1 MKKRKSYI
9 IASIITICIVLLS
22 IVFMR
27 DSFKSNSHEKA
38 DINES
43 IEKDDLSTK
52 SYVLDKAGVY
62 SDNTEYE
69 TVNITADGVIVENMS
84 AKKIII
90 DASVGEG
97 DVTLRNVKTDE
108 LLVYGGGENSIHIED
123 SSVGSLL
130 SAKEESKVRIVINS
144 NTSVKDITLKN
155 PSVLENEGSI
165 KTLSVLANSVV
176 KINGTVD
183 SVNVSENALDSL
195 VNIKGKV
202 NTLNSNKALSQL
214 EGIENIENVK
224 INESNQGSEN
234 KNNNS
239 YTVNT
244 TGNSQKPIESDKN
257 TEQGNSIKPDS
268 TVSQDNNVETEN
280 PVLPENP
287 VEPEKPVL
295 PENPVEP
302 EKPVEPENPIEPEK
316 PEEPQDEIFIERVQ
330 TEPGKVIVTLSQA
343 TSSPVLQ
350 KGISILCNSGG
361 ADMTILGVTTKDNKV
376 YEITTAYYKD
386 NLYEIYM
393 DIPEGI
399 TISKVFEVRT
409 DAPILSNINVERINE
424 GNADFF
430 FVSDSQGT
438 IYYLLQE
445 RANTVS
451 IMRSSV
457 PSAENIKADGIKKN
471 LKFQSNNIR
480 INNLKSDTEYEIYYL
495 LVDEDNKESLVQ
507 GPVIISASPVKEP
520 DLNEI
525 NIIDAK
531 ATNRYFDIT
540 LDKAPTEELTLDNLS
555 ISCPASSQLHLGKIE
570 KLSDTKYRAYMKD
583 GYFFMDKNHYTIVI
597 TYSDNTISKYKF
609 YVDLSWPEFSLPTI
623 KRDSVTSA
631 KFNFKVNEDGD
642 MWYIILDT
650 SDIYNTKV
658 TVDEVISN
666 GKKVSF
672 TAGNNEIILE
682 GITENSK
689 SLWFVS
695 EDKLGNRPSFV
706 DAIKI
711 PDAPLEP
718 ETPDVPE
725 NPNKVAIESIEAS
738 LGETWMGKECTVIDI
753 VFNEEFN
760 QFIVGTS
767 DIMIRKKGSSSY
779 FNGYRDL
786 STALTGRHLEI
797 SISKNGGTVLEA
809 GEYDIEITL
818 DDGSKLNSTFT
829 IN

>member
-9 IASIITICIVLLS
+9 IASIITICIALISV
-22 IVFMR
+22 VFIR
-27 DSFKSNSHEKA
+27 NSLKNDSNEKK
-38 DINES
+38 DFNETVV
-43 IEKDDLSTK
+43 KDDLSTK
-52 SYVLDKAGVY
+52 NYVIDKAGVY
-62 SDNTEYE
+62 TDNIEYE
-69 TVNITADGVIVENMS
+69 TINITADGVILENMS
-84 AKKIII
+84 AKKIVIE
-90 DASVGEG
+90 ASVGEG
-97 DVTLRNVKTDE
+97 DVTLRNINVEE
-108 LLVYGGGENSIHIED
+108 LLVYGGGENSIHIEN

-144 NTSVKDITLKN
+144 NTSVNEITLKN
-155 PSVLENEGSI
+155 PSVLETEGEI
-165 KTLSVLANSVV
+165 KTLSVLSDSVV

-183 SVNVSENALDSL
+183 TMNVKENALASL
-195 VNIKGKV
+195 IHIKGKV
-202 NTLNSNKALSQL
+202 KVLNSNKALSQL
-214 EGIENIENVK
+214 EGVENIANIKLNDSNENL
-224 INESNQGSEN
+224 EN
-234 KNNNS
+234 KNNDSN
-239 YTVNT
+239 TVNT
-244 TGNSQKPIESDKN
+244 TVNSETTVESEKP
-257 TEQGNSIKPDS
+257 
-268 TVSQDNNVETEN
+268 VEPET
-280 PVLPENP
+280 PVRPENP
-287 VEPEKPVL
+287 VK
-295 PENPVEP
+295 P
-302 EKPVEPENPIEPEK
+302 EKPVEPEIPVEPDNQLK
-316 PEEPQDEIFIERVQ
+316 EISIERVQ
-330 TEPGKVIVTLSQA
+330 SEPGKVIVTLSQA
-343 TSSPVLQ
+343 TSEPVLQ
-350 KGISILCNSGG
+350 KGISIVCNSGG
-361 ADMTILGVTTKDNKV
+361 SDMTILGVSTKDNKV

-386 NLYEIYM
+386 NLYEVYM
-393 DIPEGI
+393 DIPDGT

-409 DAPILSNINVERINE
+409 DAPTLSNVSVERINE

-445 RANTVS
+445 RTNTVS
-451 IMRSSV
+451 VMRSSV

-471 LKFQSNNIR
+471 LNFQSNNIR
-480 INNLKSDTEYEIYYL
+480 INNLKLDTEYEIYYL

-507 GPVIISASPVKEP
+507 GPVIISPSPVKEP
-520 DLNEI
+520 DLSEI

-531 ATNRYFDIT
+531 VTNRYFDIT

-570 KLSDTKYRAYMKD
+570 KLSDTKYRVYMKD

-623 KRDSVTSA
+623 KRESITSA

-672 TAGNNEIILE
+672 TAGNNEITLE
-682 GITENSK
+682 GITEKSK

-718 ETPDVPE
+718 EIPETPE
-725 NPNKVAIESIEAS
+725 NPNKVTIESIEAS

-760 QFIVGTS
+760 QFSVGTA

-779 FNGYRDL
+779 LNGYKDL

-797 SISKNGGTVLEA
+797 SISKNGGTILEA

-829 IN
+829 IK

>member
-1 MKKRKSYI
+1 MKKRRAYI
-9 IASIITICIVLLS
+9 IGSIITSCIILISV
-22 IVFMR
+22 IFIKN
-27 DSFKSNSHEKA
+27 SFKNSDYEKA
-38 DINES
+38 YLNETVVEGNS
-43 IEKDDLSTK
+43 SAN
-52 SYVLDKAGVY
+52 SYVIDKAGVY

-69 TVNITADGVIVENMS
+69 TINITVDGVIVENMS
-84 AKKIII
+84 AKKIIVK
-90 DASVGEG
+90 DSVGEG
-97 DVTLRNVKTDE
+97 DVTLRNIKTDE

-123 SSVGSLL
+123 SSIGSLL

-155 PSVLENEGSI
+155 PSILENEGSI
-165 KTLSVLANSVV
+165 KTLSVLSNSVV
-176 KINGTVD
+176 KINGTID
-183 SVNVSENALDSL
+183 IVNISENALNSL
-195 VNIKGKV
+195 VHIEGKV

-214 EGIENIENVK
+214 KGIENIENVK
-224 INESNQGSEN
+224 INESSSNSEN

-257 TEQGNSIKPDS
+257 TEQGNSIKPDI
-268 TVSQDNNVETEN
+268 NVE
-280 PVLPENP
+280 PENP
-287 VEPEKPVL
+287 VV
-295 PENPVEP
+295 P
-302 EKPVEPENPIEPEK
+302 EKPVEPGSPVEPDNPVEPEN
-316 PEEPQDEIFIERVQ
+316 PQDEIFIERVQ
-330 TEPGKVIVTLSQA
+330 TEPGKVVVTLSQA

-393 DIPEGI
+393 DMPEGT

-409 DAPILSNINVERINE
+409 DAPTLSNINVERINE

-445 RANTVS
+445 RTNTVS

-457 PSAENIKADGIKKN
+457 PSAENIKTDGIKKN
-471 LKFQSNNIR
+471 LNFQSNTIR

-507 GPVIISASPVKEP
+507 GPVIISANPVKEP

-540 LDKAPTEELTLDNLS
+540 LDKAPIEELTLDNLS

-570 KLSDTKYRAYMKD
+570 KLSDTKYRVYMKD

-609 YVDLSWPEFSLPTI
+609 YVDLSWPEFSLPKINRESIT
-623 KRDSVTSA
+623 TA

-682 GITENSK
+682 GITEKSK

-706 DAIKI
+706 DVIKI

-718 ETPDVPE
+718 EIPEVPE
-725 NPNKVAIESIEAS
+725 NPNKVTIKSIEAS

-760 QFIVGTS
+760 QFSVGTA

-779 FNGYRDL
+779 LNGYRDL

>member
-1 MKKRKSYI
+1 MKKKKEYI
-9 IASIITICIVLLS
+9 IGSIITICIVLIS
-22 IVFMR
+22 IVFVR
-27 DSFKSNSHEKA
+27 NSLKNDSHEKT
-38 DINES
+38 DFNEALV
-43 IEKDDLSTK
+43 KDDLYTK
-52 SYVLDKAGVY
+52 NCVLDKAGVY
-62 SDNTEYE
+62 SDNMEYE
-69 TVNITADGVIVENMS
+69 TINITADGVIAENMS
-84 AKKIII
+84 AKKIVIES
-90 DASVGEG
+90 SVGEG
-97 DVTLRNVKTDE
+97 DVTLRNINVEE
-108 LLVYGGGENSIHIED
+108 LLVYGGGENSIHIEN
-123 SSVGSLL
+123 SSIGSLL
-130 SAKEESKVRIVINS
+130 SAKEESKVRIVIDS
-144 NTSVKDITLKN
+144 NTSVEDITLKN
-155 PSVLENEGSI
+155 PSVLETEGSI
-165 KTLSVLANSVV
+165 KTLSVLSDSVV

-183 SVNVSENALDSL
+183 IINVSENALASL
-195 VNIKGKV
+195 MHIEGKV

-214 EGIENIENVK
+214 EGIENIENIK
-224 INESNQGSEN
+224 LNESSEKPES
-234 KNNNS
+234 KNNDS

-244 TGNSQKPIESDKN
+244 SGNSEKPLESDKN
-257 TEQGNSIKPDS
+257 IEQGNSVKPDS
-268 TVSQDNNVETEN
+268 TVEPEN
-280 PVLPENP
+280 PVVPENP
-287 VEPEKPVL
+287 VEPEKPVV

-302 EKPVEPENPIEPEK
+302 ENPQK
-316 PEEPQDEIFIERVQ
+316 EIFIERVQ
-330 TEPGKVIVTLSQA
+330 SEPGKVIVTLNQA

-350 KGISILCNSGG
+350 KDISILCNSGG

-386 NLYEIYM
+386 NLYEVYM
-393 DIPEGI
+393 DIPEGK

-409 DAPILSNINVERINE
+409 DAPTLSKVYVERINE

-430 FVSDSQGT
+430 FVSDAQGS

-445 RANTVS
+445 RQSDASV
-451 IMRSSV
+451 MRSSV
-457 PSAENIKADGIKKN
+457 PSAEKIKTDGIKRN
-471 LKFQSNNIR
+471 LNFQSNTIR
-480 INNLKSDTEYEIYYL
+480 INNLKTDTEYEIYYL

-507 GPVIISASPVKEP
+507 GPIVISASPVKEP
-520 DLNEI
+520 ELSDI

-540 LDKAPTEELTLDNLS
+540 LDKAPGEELTLENLS

-570 KLSDTKYRAYMKD
+570 KLSDTQYRAYMKE

-609 YVDLSWPEFSLPTI
+609 YVDLSWPEFSLPTV
-623 KRDSVTSA
+623 KRESITSA
-631 KFNFKVNEDGD
+631 KFNFKVNEDGH

-658 TVDEVISN
+658 TVDEVISK

-682 GITENSK
+682 GITEKSK

-718 ETPDVPE
+718 EKPEKPE
-725 NPNKVAIESIEAS
+725 NPSKVTIESIEAS
-738 LGETWMGKECTVIDI
+738 LGETWMGKDCTVIDI

-760 QFIVGTS
+760 QLFVRTD

-779 FNGYRDL
+779 FNGGRDL

-797 SISKNGGTVLEA
+797 SIAKNGGTILEA

-818 DDGSKLNSTFT
+818 DDGSKLTSTFT
-829 IN
+829 VN

>member
-1 MKKRKSYI
+1 MKKRRAYI
-9 IASIITICIVLLS
+9 IGGITTICIILISV
-22 IVFMR
+22 IFIKN
-27 DSFKSNSHEKA
+27 SFKNDGYEKT
-38 DINES
+38 DFNES
-43 IEKDDLSTK
+43 VVNDDLSTK

-62 SDNTEYE
+62 SDDTEYE

-90 DASVGEG
+90 KDSVGEG
-97 DVTLRNVKTDE
+97 DVTLRNIKTDE

-123 SSVGSLL
+123 SSIGSLL

-155 PSVLENEGSI
+155 PSILENEGSI
-165 KTLSVLANSVV
+165 KTLSVLSNSVV
-176 KINGTVD
+176 KINGTID
-183 SVNVSENALDSL
+183 IVNISENALNSL
-195 VNIKGKV
+195 VHIEGKV

-214 EGIENIENVK
+214 KGIENIENVK
-224 INESNQGSEN
+224 INESSSNSEN

-257 TEQGNSIKPDS
+257 TEQGNSIKPDI
-268 TVSQDNNVETEN
+268 NVE
-280 PVLPENP
+280 PENP
-287 VEPEKPVL
+287 VVPEKPVE
-295 PENPVEP
+295 PGNPVEP
-302 EKPVEPENPIEPEK
+302 EKPVEPDNPVEPEN
-316 PEEPQDEIFIERVQ
+316 PQDEIFIERVQ
-330 TEPGKVIVTLSQA
+330 TEPGKVVVTLSQA

-393 DIPEGI
+393 DIPEGT

-409 DAPILSNINVERINE
+409 DAPTLSNINVERINE

-445 RANTVS
+445 KTNTAS

-457 PSAENIKADGIKKN
+457 PSAENIKTDGIKKN
-471 LKFQSNNIR
+471 LNFQSNTIR

-495 LVDEDNKESLVQ
+495 LVDEDKKESLVQ
-507 GPVIISASPVKEP
+507 GPVIISANPVKEP
-520 DLNEI
+520 DLSDI

-540 LDKAPTEELTLDNLS
+540 LDKALTEELTLENLS
-555 ISCPASSQLHLGKIE
+555 ISCPASSQLHLGKID

-609 YVDLSWPEFSLPTI
+609 YVDLSWPEFSLPKI
-623 KRDSVTSA
+623 NRESITSA

-682 GITENSK
+682 GITEKSK

-711 PDAPLEP
+711 PDAPLDP
-718 ETPDVPE
+718 ETPEIPE
-725 NPNKVAIESIEAS
+725 NPNKVTIESIEAS

-760 QFIVGTS
+760 QFSVGTA

-779 FNGYRDL
+779 LNGYRDL

>member
-1 MKKRKSYI
+1 MKKRRAYI
-9 IASIITICIVLLS
+9 IGGITTICIILISV
-22 IVFMR
+22 IFIKN
-27 DSFKSNSHEKA
+27 SFKNDGYEKT
-38 DINES
+38 DFNES
-43 IEKDDLSTK
+43 VVNDDLSTK

-62 SDNTEYE
+62 SDDTEYE

-90 DASVGEG
+90 KDSVGEG
-97 DVTLRNVKTDE
+97 DVTLRNIKTDE

-123 SSVGSLL
+123 SSIGSLL

-155 PSVLENEGSI
+155 PSILENEGSI
-165 KTLSVLANSVV
+165 KTLSVLSNSVV
-176 KINGTVD
+176 KINGTID
-183 SVNVSENALDSL
+183 IVNISENALNSL
-195 VNIKGKV
+195 VHIEGKV

-214 EGIENIENVK
+214 KGIENIENVK
-224 INESNQGSEN
+224 INESSSNSEN

-257 TEQGNSIKPDS
+257 TEQGNSIKPDI
-268 TVSQDNNVETEN
+268 NVE
-280 PVLPENP
+280 PENP
-287 VEPEKPVL
+287 VVPEKPVE
-295 PENPVEP
+295 PGNPVEP
-302 EKPVEPENPIEPEK
+302 EKPVEPDNPVEPEN
-316 PEEPQDEIFIERVQ
+316 PQDEIFIERVQ
-330 TEPGKVIVTLSQA
+330 TEPGKVVVTLSQA

-393 DIPEGI
+393 DIPEGT

-409 DAPILSNINVERINE
+409 DAPTLSNINVERINE

-445 RANTVS
+445 KTNTAS

-457 PSAENIKADGIKKN
+457 PSAENIKTDGIKKN
-471 LKFQSNNIR
+471 LNFQSNTIR

-495 LVDEDNKESLVQ
+495 LVDEDKKESLVQ
-507 GPVIISASPVKEP
+507 GPVIISANPVKEP
-520 DLNEI
+520 DLSDI

-540 LDKAPTEELTLDNLS
+540 LDKALTEELTLENLS
-555 ISCPASSQLHLGKIE
+555 ISCPASSQLHLGKID

-609 YVDLSWPEFSLPTI
+609 YVDLSWPEFSLPKI
-623 KRDSVTSA
+623 NRESITSA

-682 GITENSK
+682 GITEKSK

-711 PDAPLEP
+711 PDAPLDP
-718 ETPDVPE
+718 ETPEIPE
-725 NPNKVAIESIEAS
+725 NPNKVTIESIEAS
-738 LGETWMGKECTVIDI
+738 LGQTWMGKECTVIDI

-760 QFIVGTS
+760 QFSVGTA

-779 FNGYRDL
+779 LNGYRDL

>member
-1 MKKRKSYI
+1 MKKRREYI
-9 IASIITICIVLLS
+9 IGSIITSCIILISV
-22 IVFMR
+22 IFIKN
-27 DSFKSNSHEKA
+27 SFKNSDYEKA
-38 DINES
+38 YLNETVVEGNS
-43 IEKDDLSTK
+43 SAK
-52 SYVLDKAGVY
+52 SYVIDKAGVY

-69 TVNITADGVIVENMS
+69 TINITVDGVIVENMS
-84 AKKIII
+84 AKKIIVK
-90 DASVGEG
+90 DSVGEG
-97 DVTLRNVKTDE
+97 DVTLRNIKTDE

-123 SSVGSLL
+123 SSIGSLL

-155 PSVLENEGSI
+155 SSILENEGSI
-165 KTLSVLANSVV
+165 KTLSVLSNSVV
-176 KINGTVD
+176 KINGTID
-183 SVNVSENALDSL
+183 IVNISENALNSL
-195 VNIKGKV
+195 VHIEGKV

-214 EGIENIENVK
+214 KGIENIENVK
-224 INESNQGSEN
+224 INESSSNSEN

-239 YTVNT
+239 YTINT

-257 TEQGNSIKPDS
+257 TEQGNSIKPDI
-268 TVSQDNNVETEN
+268 NVE
-280 PVLPENP
+280 PENP
-287 VEPEKPVL
+287 VVPEKPVE
-295 PENPVEP
+295 PGNPVEP
-302 EKPVEPENPIEPEK
+302 EKPVEPDNPVEPEN
-316 PEEPQDEIFIERVQ
+316 PQDEIFIELVQ
-330 TEPGKVIVTLSQA
+330 TEPGKVVVTLSQA

-393 DIPEGI
+393 DIPEGT

-409 DAPILSNINVERINE
+409 DAPTLSNINVERINE

-445 RANTVS
+445 RTNNVS

-457 PSAENIKADGIKKN
+457 PSSENIKADGIKKN
-471 LKFQSNNIR
+471 LRFQSNAIR

-507 GPVIISASPVKEP
+507 GPVIISANPVKEP
-520 DLNEI
+520 ELNEI

-609 YVDLSWPEFSLPTI
+609 YVDLSWPEFSLPKI
-623 KRDSVTSA
+623 NRESITSA

-682 GITENSK
+682 GITEKSK
-689 SLWFVS
+689 SLWFVI

-718 ETPDVPE
+718 ETPGTPE
-725 NPNKVAIESIEAS
+725 NPNKVTIESIEAS

-760 QFIVGTS
+760 QFSVGTA

-779 FNGYRDL
+779 LNGYRDL

-797 SISKNGGTVLEA
+797 SISKNGGIVLEV

>member
-9 IASIITICIVLLS
+9 IASIITICIVLVS
-22 IVFMR
+22 IVFMKN
-27 DSFKSNSHEKA
+27 SFKSNSDEKT
-38 DINES
+38 DFNES
-43 IEKDDLSTK
+43 VVNDDLSTK
-52 SYVLDKAGVY
+52 SYVIDKAGVY

-69 TVNITADGVIVENMS
+69 TVNISADGVIVENMS
-84 AKKIII
+84 AKKITIEP
-90 DASVGEG
+90 SVGEG
-97 DVTLRNVKTDE
+97 DVTLRNIKTDE

-123 SSVGSLL
+123 SSIGSLL

-165 KTLSVLANSVV
+165 KTLSVLSNSVV
-176 KINGTVD
+176 KINGTID
-183 SVNVSENALDSL
+183 IVNISENALNSL
-195 VNIKGKV
+195 VHIEGKV
-202 NTLNSNKALSQL
+202 NTLNSNRALSQL
-214 EGIENIENVK
+214 KGIENIENVK
-224 INESNQGSEN
+224 INESSQNSEN

-244 TGNSQKPIESDKN
+244 TGNSQKPIEPDKN
-257 TEQGNSIKPDS
+257 TEQGNSINPDS
-268 TVSQDNNVETEN
+268 TVNQDSGVEQVQ
-280 PVLPENP
+280 PDNP
-287 VEPEKPVL
+287 VEPESPVV
-295 PENPVEP
+295 PDNPVEP
-302 EKPVEPENPIEPEK
+302 E
-316 PEEPQDEIFIERVQ
+316 EPQEEIFIERVQ
-330 TEPGKVIVTLSQA
+330 SEPGKVIVTLSQA

-350 KGISILCNSGG
+350 KDISILCNSGG

-393 DIPEGI
+393 DTPEGT

-409 DAPILSNINVERINE
+409 DAPILSNINTERINE

-445 RANTVS
+445 RTNTVS

-457 PSAENIKADGIKKN
+457 PSAENIKTDGIKKN
-471 LKFQSNNIR
+471 LNFQSNTIR

-507 GPVIISASPVKEP
+507 GPVIISANPVKEP

-540 LDKAPTEELTLDNLS
+540 LDKSPTEELTLDNLS

-570 KLSDTKYRAYMKD
+570 KLSDTKYRVYMKD

-609 YVDLSWPEFSLPTI
+609 YVDLSWPEFSLPKINRESIT
-623 KRDSVTSA
+623 TA

-682 GITENSK
+682 GITEKSK

-706 DAIKI
+706 DVIKI

-718 ETPDVPE
+718 EIPEVPE
-725 NPNKVAIESIEAS
+725 NPNKVTIKSIEAS

-760 QFIVGTS
+760 QFSVGTA

-779 FNGYRDL
+779 LNGYRDL

>member
-1 MKKRKSYI
+1 MKKRRAYI
-9 IASIITICIVLLS
+9 IGSIITSCIILISV
-22 IVFMR
+22 IFIKN
-27 DSFKSNSHEKA
+27 SFKNSDYEKA
-38 DINES
+38 YLNETVVEGNS
-43 IEKDDLSTK
+43 SAN
-52 SYVLDKAGVY
+52 SYVIDKAGVY

-69 TVNITADGVIVENMS
+69 TINITVDGVIVENMS
-84 AKKIII
+84 AKKIIVK
-90 DASVGEG
+90 DSVGEG
-97 DVTLRNVKTDE
+97 DVTLRNIKTDE

-123 SSVGSLL
+123 SSIGSLL

-155 PSVLENEGSI
+155 PSILENEGSI
-165 KTLSVLANSVV
+165 KTLSVLSNSVV
-176 KINGTVD
+176 KINGTID
-183 SVNVSENALDSL
+183 IVNISENALNSL
-195 VNIKGKV
+195 VHIEGKV

-214 EGIENIENVK
+214 KGIENIENVK
-224 INESNQGSEN
+224 INESSSNSEN

-257 TEQGNSIKPDS
+257 TEQGNSIKPDI
-268 TVSQDNNVETEN
+268 NVE
-280 PVLPENP
+280 PENP
-287 VEPEKPVL
+287 VV
-295 PENPVEP
+295 P
-302 EKPVEPENPIEPEK
+302 EKPVEPGSPVEPDNPVEPEN
-316 PEEPQDEIFIERVQ
+316 PQDEIFIERVQ
-330 TEPGKVIVTLSQA
+330 TEPGKVVVTLSQA

-393 DIPEGI
+393 DIPEGT

-409 DAPILSNINVERINE
+409 DAPTLSNINVERINE

-445 RANTVS
+445 RTNTVS

-457 PSAENIKADGIKKN
+457 PSAENIKTDGIKKN
-471 LKFQSNNIR
+471 LNFQSNTIR

-507 GPVIISASPVKEP
+507 GPVIISANPVKEP

-540 LDKAPTEELTLDNLS
+540 LDKAPIEELTLDNLS

-570 KLSDTKYRAYMKD
+570 KLSDTKYRVYMKD

-609 YVDLSWPEFSLPTI
+609 YVDLSWPEFSLPKINRESIT
-623 KRDSVTSA
+623 TA

-682 GITENSK
+682 GITEKSK

-706 DAIKI
+706 DVIKI

-718 ETPDVPE
+718 EIPEVPE
-725 NPNKVAIESIEAS
+725 NPNKVTIKSIEAS

-760 QFIVGTS
+760 QFSVGTA

-779 FNGYRDL
+779 LNGYRDL

>member
-9 IASIITICIVLLS
+9 IASIITICIALISV
-22 IVFMR
+22 VFIR
-27 DSFKSNSHEKA
+27 NSLKNDSNEKK
-38 DINES
+38 DFNETVV
-43 IEKDDLSTK
+43 KDDLSTK
-52 SYVLDKAGVY
+52 NYVIDKAGVY
-62 SDNTEYE
+62 TDNIEYE
-69 TVNITADGVIVENMS
+69 TINITADGVILENMS
-84 AKKIII
+84 AKKIVIE
-90 DASVGEG
+90 ASVGEG
-97 DVTLRNVKTDE
+97 DVTLRNINVEE
-108 LLVYGGGENSIHIED
+108 LLVYGGGENSIHIEN

-144 NTSVKDITLKN
+144 NTSVNEITLKN
-155 PSVLENEGSI
+155 PSVLETEGEI
-165 KTLSVLANSVV
+165 KTLSVLSDSVV

-183 SVNVSENALDSL
+183 TMNVKENALASL
-195 VNIKGKV
+195 IHIKGKV
-202 NTLNSNKALSQL
+202 KVLNSNKALSQL
-214 EGIENIENVK
+214 EGVENIANIKLNDSNENL
-224 INESNQGSEN
+224 EN
-234 KNNNS
+234 KNNDSN
-239 YTVNT
+239 TVNT
-244 TGNSQKPIESDKN
+244 TVNSETTVESEKP
-257 TEQGNSIKPDS
+257 
-268 TVSQDNNVETEN
+268 VEPET
-280 PVLPENP
+280 PVRPENP
-287 VEPEKPVL
+287 VK
-295 PENPVEP
+295 P
-302 EKPVEPENPIEPEK
+302 EKPVEPETPVEPDNQLK
-316 PEEPQDEIFIERVQ
+316 EISIERVQ
-330 TEPGKVIVTLSQA
+330 SEPGKVIVTLSQA
-343 TSSPVLQ
+343 TSEPVLQ
-350 KGISILCNSGG
+350 KGISIVCNSGG
-361 ADMTILGVTTKDNKV
+361 SDMTILGVSTKDNKV

-386 NLYEIYM
+386 NLYEVYM
-393 DIPEGI
+393 DIPDGT

-409 DAPILSNINVERINE
+409 DAPTLSNVSVERINE

-445 RANTVS
+445 RTNTVS
-451 IMRSSV
+451 VMRSSV

-471 LKFQSNNIR
+471 LNFQSNNIR

-507 GPVIISASPVKEP
+507 GPVIISPSPVKEP
-520 DLNEI
+520 DLSEI

-531 ATNRYFDIT
+531 VTNRYFDIT

-570 KLSDTKYRAYMKD
+570 KLSDTKYRVYMKD

-623 KRDSVTSA
+623 KRESITSA

-672 TAGNNEIILE
+672 TAGNNEITLE
-682 GITENSK
+682 GITEKSK

-718 ETPDVPE
+718 EIPETPE
-725 NPNKVAIESIEAS
+725 NPNKVTIESIEAS

-760 QFIVGTS
+760 QFSVGTA

-779 FNGYRDL
+779 LNGYKDL

-797 SISKNGGTVLEA
+797 SISKNGGTILEA

-829 IN
+829 IK